1 MLEAVK
7 LPARV
12 SNLDTGLADV
22 DRDALPHGAIGMVE
36 QRREMG
42 GGVKALGRRERRVRR
57 RLPLRCS
64 AYGFR
69 LFPLGSVLRGFYLL
83 LLNGVLQPQLHRRRP
98 LDKQR
103 P

>member
-22 DRDALPHGAIGMVE
+22 DRDALPHGAVGMVE

-42 GGVKALGRRERRVRR
+42 GGVKVKNQDYQIDYILQ
-57 RLPLRCS
+57 
-64 AYGFR
+64 Y
-69 LFPLGSVLRGFYLL
+69 LFFYFSIL
-83 LLNGVLQPQLHRRRP
+83 
-98 LDKQR
+98 
-103 P
+103 